1 MFTYITTTTIPSFPE
16 IQELYDISYS
26 QVTWTVAAP
35 SLGLSFGPLLWSPLS
50 EIYGRRIV
58 FVIGTMIALSA
69 TFGTAVAKTY
79 PIYMA
84 ARFFQG
90 LGASPGGSVG
100 MAIIN
105 EYAINRP
112 ADRSIANR
120 YFQVCFSS
128 MRGVRK

>member
-16 IQELYDISYS
+16 IQEMYDISYT
-26 QVTWTVAAP
+26 QVTWTVAVP

-58 FVIGTMIALSA
+58 FVTGTVIAFTA

-105 EYAINRP
+105 EYAAIWR
-112 ADRSIANR
+112 ANKP
-120 YFQVCFSS
+120 VAN
-128 MRGVRK
+128 

>member
-16 IQELYDISYS
+16 IQKMYDITYS

-58 FVIGTMIALSA
+58 FVTGTMIAFIA
-69 TFGTAVAKTY
+69 TVGTAVAKTY
-79 PIYMA
+79 PIYMG

-90 LGASPGGSVG
+90 LGVSPGGSVG

-105 EYAINRP
+105 EYVTVRP
-112 ADRSIANR
+112 AYRPVANLIHL
-120 YFQVCFSS
+120 VCFLS
-128 MRGVRK
+128 MRGARK